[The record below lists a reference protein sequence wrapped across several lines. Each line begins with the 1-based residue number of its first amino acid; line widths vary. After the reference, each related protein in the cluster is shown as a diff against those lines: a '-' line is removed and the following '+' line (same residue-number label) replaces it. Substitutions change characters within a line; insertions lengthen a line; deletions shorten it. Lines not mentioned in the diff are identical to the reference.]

1 MKNRAFAHFETKET
15 FEYEDPIKLNHRQIS
30 DYRRWILI
38 RHNEIRCKSEETSRC
53 KIALRFSDEVRY
65 LHQTLENTKII
76 VAFQINKK
84 AQELSDKI
92 LQEKGFRKKNITE
105 FHPLEM
111 VEEELEKISDFENIV
126 NEISTFGVGVSQGK
140 SGNTIMVVSY
150 QL

>member
-1 MKNRAFAHFETKET
+1 M
-15 FEYEDPIKLNHRQIS
+15 
-30 DYRRWILI
+30 
-38 RHNEIRCKSEETSRC
+38 
-53 KIALRFSDEVRY
+53 
-65 LHQTLENTKII
+65 I

-111 VEEELEKISDFENIV
+111 VEEDLEKISDFENIV

-140 SGNTIMVVSY
+140 SGNTILVVSY
-150 QL
+150 HNKQTKKL